1 MVTHGSDR
9 VKTRALA
16 LTVSVTSAWN
26 PGPLWPV
33 SDARTIENADKV
45 NRDVRCIISTER

>member
-9 VKTRALA
+9 IKTRALA
-16 LTVSVTSAWN
+16 LTVSVTSALN

-33 SDARTIENADKV
+33 SDARTIENADWV